1 MNEKLDVVTLG
12 ESLVE
17 LSTNAKLVSAGC
29 LSKYYGGDVLAA
41 SIAAL
46 RMGSKVGFI
55 TRVGNDPFK
64 DFLMD
69 NWQNE
74 GLDISEVKLSNE
86 SNGLYIIARPTLD
99 EKEIVYYRKKIAP
112 SKLSIDDINS
122 DYIKNAGIFYAS
134 GISQSLSLSANEAV
148 EYAFKTAK
156 ENGVL
161 TAYDPNYYS
170 AITTPEE
177 AKENFSRVNSY
188 IDVLFMNTK
197 HDTVNILDIDSPENI
212 IKKLWDMGIQIIVLK
227 SGDKCGYYTGYNG
240 NIIFTD
246 FYTTEYIDTT
256 CSGDAFNGG
265 FMHALTHGFTPFEA
279 TKFASI
285 VAGLQAKGIGA
296 IKSIPYKDEVY
307 SIYRGNNG

>member
-1 MNEKLDVVTLG
+1 MNEKLDIVTLG

-41 SIAAL
+41 SVAAL

-148 EYAFKTAK
+148 EFAFKTAK
-156 ENGVL
+156 ENGVM

-197 HDTVNILDIDSPENI
+197 HDTVNILEIESPENI

-227 SGDKCGYYTGYNG
+227 SGDNCGYYTGYNG

-296 IKSIPYKDEVY
+296 IKSIPYKDDVY
-307 SIYRGNNG
+307 SIYRGNDD